1 MENKVKHDLMIE
13 ESPKKLR
20 KLTLDLTEKTKDE
33 KTIEPALIDKALLK
47 LAKPLFNENHI

>member
-1 MENKVKHDLMIE
+1 MIE